1 MLKIIIP
8 KGNAIK
14 TTVRYH
20 FWLLKKIITSCAEDV
35 EKLDPSHTTVGTQ
48 GISTSLENRLV
59 FSETLN
65 RELPYNLSYLFL
77 GMYHREVKNI
87 YIYPLQNEY
96 MNVSGSLFFKS
107 KKWKQLKWQSVGEWI
122 NKISYVHKI
131 WYCLVKKIISY
142 WVYNMYEL
150 YAKWKKSSQR
160 STYQMILFIW
170 NVQNRQIYT
179 ERK

>member
-20 FWLLKKIITSCAEDV
+20 FWLLKKIITSCGEDV
-35 EKLDPSHTTVGTQ
+35 EKLDPSHTTVGMQ

-87 YIYPLQNEY
+87 YISTP
-96 MNVSGSLFFKS
+96 K
-107 KKWKQLKWQSVGEWI
+107 
-122 NKISYVHKI
+122 
-131 WYCLVKKIISY
+131 
-142 WVYNMYEL
+142 WVYECF
-150 YAKWKKSSQR
+150 WKL
-160 STYQMILFIW
+160 IF
-170 NVQNRQIYT
+170 
-179 ERK
+179 